1 MVSKISDYN
10 MDISVPEIKEGVNS
24 TIGVDLP
31 KDATGTVTV
40 EIDSKK
46 YTANVING
54 TANVIVFGLSAGEL

>member
-31 KDATGTVTV
+31 KKDATGTVTV

-54 TANVIVFGLSAGEL
+54 TAKM

>member
-40 EIDSKK
+40 EIDSKN
-46 YTANVING
+46 T
-54 TANVIVFGLSAGEL
+54 LQM